1 MDCRQIDAALPHTL
15 RELIAPCAAQPGL
28 PARVAERSAAA
39 RDTPLGAFALAPCV
53 PDPGKIVCLGVNY
66 VDHANEGGKAIADDP
81 AFFLCCNTSL
91 LRASVHIATTS
102 AAP

>member
-15 RELIAPCAAQPGL
+15 RELIAPCAAQLGL

-39 RDTPLGAFALAPCV
+39 RDTPVGAFALAPCV
-53 PDPGKIVCLGVNY
+53 PDSGKIVCLGVNY